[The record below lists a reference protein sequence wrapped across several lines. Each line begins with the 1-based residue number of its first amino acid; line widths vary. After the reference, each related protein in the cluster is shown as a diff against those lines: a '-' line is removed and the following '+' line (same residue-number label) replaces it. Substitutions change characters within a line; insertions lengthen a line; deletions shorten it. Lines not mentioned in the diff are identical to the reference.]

1 MLGGLGVLAF
11 SLSLPANKIAVT
23 GIDAVGITMWRAAI
37 AGVLAGVHLL
47 AVRAPVPRGAAAAR
61 LAVSGLGVVG
71 GFPLLSSLALQSIDS
86 GRAAVILGLLPAVT
100 AMFAQVI
107 GDERLSAGF
116 WAASLAGIAVLTT
129 YLVLTRPGA
138 ATTGFGWGDLAML
151 GATVCSGFGY
161 ALGAGEAKSI
171 GGARSISWTL
181 VLLLPLSIPA
191 ACIASLTDTYDLR
204 PSVILGMAYIAVV
217 SQLLG
222 FFAWYGGLARGGIG
236 RVGQIQQV
244 QPILTL
250 VASAA
255 LLGEPLA
262 ADTYLVGVAIAA
274 LVWLAQRTR
283 ATATP
288 AASRPGLPPPYVVPD
303 ELDRESNRS

>member
-23 GIDAVGITMWRAAI
+23 GFDAVGITVWRAAI
-37 AGVLAGVHLL
+37 AGVLAGAYLM

-61 LAVSGLGVVG
+61 LAVSGLGVVV
-71 GFPLLSSLALQSIDS
+71 GFPLLSSLALESIDS
-86 GRAAVILGLLPAVT
+86 GRAAVILGLLPAIT
-100 AMFAQVI
+100 AMSAQLI
-107 GDERLSAGF
+107 GGERLPAGF

-129 YLVLTRPGA
+129 YLLASRPGA
-138 ATTGFGWGDLAML
+138 AATGFGWGDLAML

-161 ALGAGEAKSI
+161 AVGAGEAKNI

-181 VLLLPLSIPA
+181 VLLLPLSLPA
-191 ACIASLTDTYDLR
+191 TSVASLTGTYDLK
-204 PSVILGMAYIAVV
+204 PPVVAAMGYIAVV

-222 FFAWYGGLARGGIG
+222 FFAWYGGLARGGIA
-236 RVGQIQQV
+236 RVGQIQQL

-250 VASAA
+250 IASAA

-262 ADTYLVGVAIAA
+262 ADTYFVGAAIAA
-274 LVWLAQRTR
+274 LVWLAQRAR
-283 ATATP
+283 ATATS
-288 AASRPGLPPPYVVPD
+288 AATCPRPVPGSVVPD
-303 ELDRESNRS
+303 ALAHESNRS